1 MALWRLL
8 AIFVPLSRHY
18 LNPRPDLPK
27 WNRSWASLCRSPRII
42 STADG

>member
-8 AIFVPLSRHY
+8 AIFFPVSRYY

-27 WNRSWASLCRSPRII
+27 SNRSSASLCRSPRII
-42 STADG
+42 STAYG